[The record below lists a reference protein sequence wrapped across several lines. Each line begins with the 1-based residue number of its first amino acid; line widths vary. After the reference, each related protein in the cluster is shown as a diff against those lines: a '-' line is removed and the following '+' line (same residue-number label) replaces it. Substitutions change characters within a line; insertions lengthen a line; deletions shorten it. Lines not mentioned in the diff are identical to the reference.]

1 MSAQQSILDAQE
13 KLLRAQNMYNN
24 IYVSIRRTSDDLTH
38 SKLAMK
44 VAAMK
49 LELAKMKN
57 TTEVHDR
64 EYMDFAQS
72 GEKPN
77 IWQRNGL
84 ATVQDWVL
92 FLFFTV
98 YGLFVL
104 GLLIAVAMSGT
115 NIISGVV
122 SILLGSLVFGIMIS
136 TIIMRYG

>member
-1 MSAQQSILDAQE
+1 M
-13 KLLRAQNMYNN
+13 
-24 IYVSIRRTSDDLTH
+24 RTTADDITQ

-44 VAAMK
+44 VGAMK

-64 EYMDFAQS
+64 EYMDLAQS

-84 ATVQDWVL
+84 ATLQDWVL

-104 GLLIAVAMSGT
+104 GLLIAVGMSGK
-115 NIISGVV
+115 NIIMGFV
-122 SILLGSLVFGIMIS
+122 SIILGSLVFGIMIS

>member
-1 MSAQQSILDAQE
+1 MSDQQAILDAQE

-24 IYVSIRRTSDDLTH
+24 IYVSIRSTSDDLTH
-38 SKLAMK
+38 SKLAIK

-49 LELAKMKN
+49 SELAKMKN

-115 NIISGVV
+115 NIIAGVV
-122 SILLGSLVFGIMIS
+122 SILLGALVFGIMIS

>member
-1 MSAQQSILDAQE
+1 
-13 KLLRAQNMYNN
+13 MYNN
-24 IYVSIRRTSDDLTH
+24 IYTSIRNGTDSIQH
-38 SKLAMK
+38 NKLAMK

-49 LELAKMKN
+49 LELAQMKN

-64 EYMDFAQS
+64 EYIDLAQS

-104 GLLIAVAMSGT
+104 GLLIAVAMSGK
-115 NIISGVV
+115 N
-122 SILLGSLVFGIMIS
+122 ILLGLISIILGCLVFGIMIS

>member
-1 MSAQQSILDAQE
+1 MSGQQQILDAQE
-13 KLLRAQNMYNN
+13 KLLRVQNMYNN
-24 IYVSIRRTSDDLTH
+24 IYTSIRNGTDSIQH
-38 SKLAMK
+38 NKLAMK

-49 LELAKMKN
+49 LELAQMKN

-64 EYMDFAQS
+64 EYIDLAQS

-104 GLLIAVAMSGT
+104 GLLIAVAMSGK
-115 NIISGVV
+115 N
-122 SILLGSLVFGIMIS
+122 ILLGLISIILGCLVFGIMIS

>member
-1 MSAQQSILDAQE
+1 MSDQQVILDAQE

-24 IYVSIRRTSDDLTH
+24 IYVSMRSTTDDLTQ
-38 SKLAMK
+38 SKLAIK
-44 VAAMK
+44 VAAMQM
-49 LELAKMKN
+49 ELARMKN

-64 EYMDFAQS
+64 EYMDLAQS
-72 GEKPN
+72 GQKPN

-104 GLLIAVAMSGT
+104 GLIIAVAMSGT
-115 NIISGVV
+115 KIIMGIVGV
-122 SILLGSLVFGIMIS
+122 LLGSFVFGIMIS